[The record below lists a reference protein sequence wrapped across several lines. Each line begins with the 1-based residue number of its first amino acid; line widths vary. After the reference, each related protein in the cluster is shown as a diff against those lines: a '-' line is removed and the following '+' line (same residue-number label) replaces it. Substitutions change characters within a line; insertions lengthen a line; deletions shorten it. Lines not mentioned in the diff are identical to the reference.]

1 MIATTWRKLQK
12 LLEPADVGVL
22 YGVVKLENPLL
33 MSLQSDPRLVSR
45 PSTSDTLPS
54 VLALLLLLSATGVS
68 YTCAAAMHD
77 QDPVFKQWS
86 RSKRMTEVLKQLGM
100 SQPVPVQ
107 SMYIFKASLLWTS
120 PGLGGS
126 FC

>member
-1 MIATTWRKLQK
+1 
-12 LLEPADVGVL
+12 
-22 YGVVKLENPLL
+22 
-33 MSLQSDPRLVSR
+33 
-45 PSTSDTLPS
+45 
-54 VLALLLLLSATGVS
+54 
-68 YTCAAAMHD
+68 MHD

-107 SMYIFKASLLWTS
+107 SMYIFKASFLWML
-120 PGLGGS
+120 PGSCSS